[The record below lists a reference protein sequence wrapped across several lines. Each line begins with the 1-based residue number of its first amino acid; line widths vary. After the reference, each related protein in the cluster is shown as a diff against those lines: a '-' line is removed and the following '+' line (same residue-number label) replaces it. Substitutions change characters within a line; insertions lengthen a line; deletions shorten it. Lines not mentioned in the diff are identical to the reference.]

1 MKLLTVLTL
10 IVALLFT
17 GCVDNSTQLTLAF
30 NHAQVGTQVADLS
43 LTATVQVARAR
54 TTLDF
59 ITTRSAAAATQSQ
72 FLESTLV
79 ATGFA
84 PESLANFRQQ
94 QIQERPT
101 PTITPTVG
109 LSPES
114 ANENAVLTT
123 TPTQATATATATV
136 PAVSPYAPVQAAS
149 ATQAFVVDVNAP
161 HLENPVLATGVDSD
175 DCAIGVTTQFS
186 TSSPAIYVVA
196 EAVNVPSDSVIE
208 SRWFRGVEP
217 VGPVY
222 TFAPDFNIE
231 RACIWFFVDSSDF
244 EFIAG
249 QYSVDLTLNG
259 ASATPLLS
267 FSIGE

>member
-1 MKLLTVLTL
+1 MKFLPILSL

-17 GCVDNSTQLTLAF
+17 GCVDNSAQLTLAV

-43 LTATVQVARAR
+43 LSATIQVARAR

-84 PESLANFRQQ
+84 PDALANFRQQ

-101 PTITPTVG
+101 PTITPTFA

-123 TPTQATATATATV
+123 TPTQATATATV

-149 ATQAFVVDVNAP
+149 PTQAFIVDVNAP

-196 EAVNVPSDSVIE
+196 EAVNVPSGSTIE

-222 TFAPDFNIE
+222 TFAPDFDIE

-259 ASATPLLS
+259 VSATPLLT